1 MRFLRYAIPALL
13 LLLGAGCTPKS
24 DDAPAT
30 PASPMEMPA
39 AFGAPVYGVG
49 AYPVT
54 EAGFQLGKALFY
66 DAALSADSTV
76 SCATCHQPGAAFADA
91 DHAVSHGI
99 NSAPGDRNSPTI
111 QNLAWRNGAFMW
123 DGRVDHLEAQPMG
136 PIANPVEM
144 GTDFAAI
151 VQKVARLPRYKALS
165 QAAYG
170 SDTLTS
176 QRFLK
181 GLAQFMASLVSAH
194 SRYDRYAAGDDAALS
209 AQEKLGLQVFNA
221 KGCNGCHKAPL
232 FTDNSFRN
240 NGIDDY
246 SVDGGRFKFTQNEA
260 DRGKFLVPSL
270 RNIAKSFPYMH
281 DGRFSRLEDVVAQYR
296 NGIQA
301 DANLDPSL
309 TVGGIAMTDAEAAA
323 LVAFLQTLTD
333 DAFLTN
339 PKFRP

>member
-1 MRFLRYAIPALL
+1 MKFLRYSLLALPL
-13 LLLGAGCTPKS
+13 LWAGCTKKG
-24 DDAPAT
+24 DDAPVP
-30 PASPMEMPA
+30 PASPMEQPA
-39 AFGAPVYGVG
+39 AFGTPVYGVG
-49 AYPVT
+49 DYPVT

-66 DAALSADSTV
+66 DPALSADSTV
-76 SCATCHQPGAAFADA
+76 SCADCHQPFAAFADL
-91 DHAVSHGI
+91 DHTISHGI
-99 NSAPGDRNSPTI
+99 NSGQGNRNSPTI

-123 DGRVDHLEAQPMG
+123 DGRVNHLEAQPIG
-136 PIANPVEM
+136 PISNPVEM

-151 VQKVARLPRYKALS
+151 VRKVARLPRYKALTL
-165 QAAYG
+165 AAYK

-194 SRYDRYAAGDDAALS
+194 SRYDKFAAGDSTALT
-209 AQEKLGLQVFNA
+209 AQEKLGFRVFNA

-246 SVDGGRFKFTQNEA
+246 SPDGGRFQFTQVEA
-260 DRGKFLVPSL
+260 DRGKFLVPTL
-270 RNIAKSFPYMH
+270 RNIAKSYPYMH
-281 DGRFSRLEDVVAQYR
+281 DGRFTRLDSVVAHYR
-296 NGIQA
+296 YGIKA
-301 DANLDPSL
+301 DANLDSSL
-309 TVGGIAMTDAEAAA
+309 PAGGIAMTDDEAAA
-323 LVAFLQTLTD
+323 LVAFLKTLTD

>member
-1 MRFLRYAIPALL
+1 MKFLRYSLLALPL
-13 LLLGAGCTPKS
+13 LWASCSKKS
-24 DDAPAT
+24 DDTPVT
-30 PASPMEMPA
+30 PASPMEQPA
-39 AFGAPVYGVG
+39 AFGTPAYGVG

-66 DAALSADSTV
+66 DPALSADSTV
-76 SCATCHQPGAAFADA
+76 SCANCHQPFAAFADL

-99 NSAPGDRNSPTI
+99 NSAPGNRNSPTI
-111 QNLAWRNGAFMW
+111 QNLAWRNGVFMW
-123 DGRVDHLEAQPMG
+123 DGRINHLESQPMA
-136 PIANPVEM
+136 PIANAVEM

-151 VQKVARLPRYKALS
+151 VRKVARLPRYKALT
-165 QAAYG
+165 QAAYQ

-194 SRYDRYAAGDDAALS
+194 SRYDKYAGGDTTALT
-209 AQEKLGLQVFNA
+209 AQEKLGLRVFNA
-221 KGCNGCHKAPL
+221 KGCNSCHKAPL

-246 SVDGGRFKFTQNEA
+246 SVDGGRFQFTRVEA

-270 RNIAKSFPYMH
+270 RNIAKTRPYMH
-281 DGRFSRLEDVVAQYR
+281 DGRFNTLEEVVAQYR
-296 NGIQA
+296 SGIQA

-309 TVGGIAMTDAEAAA
+309 TAGGIAMTDDEATA
-323 LVAFLQTLTD
+323 LVAFLKTLTD